1 MSDFE
6 IPSFSTPISYSNA
19 DAPKR
24 TSDAQASK
32 EIMGESFGNT
42 LKGFVEDVNMAHGEA
57 DKTVEDLV
65 TGRTDNL
72 HKAVISMNKAELSF
86 RYMMEVRTKL
96 VQAYQEIQRIQ
107 V

>member
-1 MSDFE
+1 MSDFD
-6 IPSFSTPISYSNA
+6 IPSFSTPVSYTNVS
-19 DAPKR
+19 APQK
-24 TSDAQASK
+24 TSDAQATK
-32 EIMGESFGNT
+32 KIMGESFGNT
-42 LKGFVEDVNMAHGEA
+42 LKGFVEDVNTAHAHA

-72 HKAVISMNKAELSF
+72 HKAVIAMNKAELSF

-107 V
+107 I